1 MSYVALGT
9 TVIGVAG
16 GLATSGGSG
25 GGGAPAAPAGPQTI
39 NTTFGSVNFK
49 SAGAGDRGK
58 TTGAADAATQ
68 QAISS
73 ATAGQTP
80 GWLWPVVVIVSVL
93 ALALIFIPS
102 RKK

>member
-16 GLATSGGSG
+16 GLATGGGG

-68 QAISS
+68 QAISAAS
-73 ATAGQTP
+73 AGQTP
-80 GWLWPVVVIVSVL
+80 GWLWPVVAIVAVL
-93 ALALIFIPS
+93 GLALIFMPS